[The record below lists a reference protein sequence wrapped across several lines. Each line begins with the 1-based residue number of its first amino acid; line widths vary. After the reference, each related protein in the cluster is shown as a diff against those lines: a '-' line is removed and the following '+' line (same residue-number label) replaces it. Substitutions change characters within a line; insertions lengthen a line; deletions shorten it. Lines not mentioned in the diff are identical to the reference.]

1 MKLIVGLGN
10 PEQKYEQ
17 TRHNFGFMVLDE
29 IVKNNKFMPFRLE
42 NQFQSLVTQTGG
54 VGENRVTF
62 SKPQTYMNNS
72 GKSVKKMIDY
82 YKIGTDDVLVVCDD
96 IDMPLGSIRIRL
108 EGSSG
113 GHKGLQSIIDEIGD
127 NRIIRI
133 RLGIGSNKELGI
145 PSENYVLQKFSAT
158 EMEIVTK
165 VIDKTGDLVLNW
177 ANNGEIKEET
187 IKIM

>member
-10 PEQKYEQ
+10 PEQKYDA
-17 TRHNFGFMVLDE
+17 TRHNSGFMVLDE
-29 IVKNNKFMPFRLE
+29 IIKNNKFMPFRLE

-72 GKSVKKMIDY
+72 GRSVKKMINY
-82 YKIGTDDVLVVCDD
+82 YKIGTDDLMVICDD
-96 IDMPLGSIRIRL
+96 IDLPLGTIRTRL

-133 RLGIGSNKELGI
+133 RVGVGSNKESGI
-145 PSENYVLQKFSAT
+145 PSENYVLQKFPAQ
-158 EMEIVTK
+158 EMEIVAK
-165 VIDKTGDLVLNW
+165 MIDKTNEIVLNW
-177 ANNGEIKEET
+177 ANNGEIREET
-187 IKIM
+187 INTM